1 MFKKWKTP
9 QGKATALALDFI
21 NQNHLLIAGTTGSG
35 KSVIINNII
44 YTLLYKSPK
53 EVKLILIDPKKVEL
67 VQYKELPH
75 TLAYASEQA
84 NIIQTIKDAV
94 TLMEQRYKTMQK
106 QRVKKSKEAGLYIII
121 DEYADLITTS
131 KKAVECLIC
140 RIAQLGRAARVHLI
154 IATQRPT
161 RDIITGQIKVN
172 IDSRLALRVPTAQ
185 DSRNIINI
193 KGAENLA
200 KYGQGYYLTPDT
212 LTPQLVDISYIPETE
227 LADRVKWWTSQ
238 TNYIFNKLYKKAYII
253 HI

>member
-1 MFKKWKTP
+1 MFEKKWKTP
-9 QGKATALALDFI
+9 EGPASRLVLDFI
-21 NQNHLLIAGTTGSG
+21 NQTHLLIAGTTGSG

-53 EVKLILIDPKKVEL
+53 DVKLILIDPKKVEL
-67 VQYKELPH
+67 VQYRELPH

-84 NIIQTIKDAV
+84 DIIQTIKDAV
-94 TLMEQRYKTMQK
+94 TLMDKRYKVMQDK
-106 QRVKKSKEAGLYIII
+106 RIKKSKEADIYIII

-131 KKAVECLIC
+131 KKDVERLIC
-140 RIAQLGRAARVHLI
+140 KIAQLGRAAKIHLI

-161 RDIITGQIKVN
+161 RDIITGQVKVN

-193 KGAENLA
+193 KGAEQLG
-200 KYGQGYYLTPDT
+200 KYGQAFYLTPDT
-212 LTPQLVDISYIPETE
+212 LTPQLVNIDYINDLE

-238 TNYIFNKLYKKAYII
+238 TNRLFNNIYKKAYF
-253 HI
+253 

>member
-1 MFKKWKTP
+1 MIKKWKTP
-9 QGKATALALDFI
+9 QGPASSLVLDFI

-84 NIIQTIKDAV
+84 DIIQTIKNTVA
-94 TLMEQRYKTMQK
+94 LMEYRYTTMQK
-106 QRVKKSKEAGLYIII
+106 QGIKKSREANIYIII

-140 RIAQLGRAARVHLI
+140 RLAQLGRAARVHLI

-161 RDIITGQIKVN
+161 RDIITGQVKVN

-238 TNYIFNKLYKKAYII
+238 TNKLFNKLYKKAYI
-253 HI
+253 

>member
-1 MFKKWKTP
+1 MIKTWKTP
-9 QGKATALALDFI
+9 QGKASALALDFI
-21 NQNHLLIAGTTGSG
+21 KQTHLLIAGTTGSG

-67 VQYKELPH
+67 ILYKELPH

-84 NIIQTIKDAV
+84 DIIQTIKNTVA
-94 TLMEQRYKTMQK
+94 LMDKRYKVMQDK
-106 QRVKKSKEAGLYIII
+106 RIKKSLDADIYIII

-161 RDIITGQIKVN
+161 RDIITGQVKVN

-193 KGAENLA
+193 KGAELLS

-238 TNYIFNKLYKKAYII
+238 TNYIFNKLYKKAYI
-253 HI
+253 

>member
-1 MFKKWKTP
+1 MIKKWKTP
-9 QGKATALALDFI
+9 QGKASALALDFI
-21 NQNHLLIAGTTGSG
+21 KQTHLLIAGTTGSG

-67 VQYKELPH
+67 IQYKELPH

-84 NIIQTIKDAV
+84 DIINTIKNTVA
-94 TLMEQRYKTMQK
+94 LMEQRYKTMQK
-106 QRVKKSKEAGLYIII
+106 QGIKKSKESNIYIII

-131 KKAVECLIC
+131 KKDTECLIC
-140 RIAQLGRAARVHLI
+140 RLAQLGRAARVHLI

-161 RDIITGQIKVN
+161 RDIITGQVKIN

-238 TNYIFNKLYKKAYII
+238 TNYIFNKLYKKAYI
-253 HI
+253 

>member
-1 MFKKWKTP
+1 MIKTWKTP

-84 NIIQTIKDAV
+84 DIINTIKNTVA
-94 TLMEQRYKTMQK
+94 LMEQRYKTMQK
-106 QRVKKSKEAGLYIII
+106 QGIKKSKEANIYIII

-131 KKAVECLIC
+131 KKDTECLIC
-140 RIAQLGRAARVHLI
+140 RLAQLGRAARVHLI

-161 RDIITGQIKVN
+161 RDIITGQVKIN

-238 TNYIFNKLYKKAYII
+238 TNYIFNKLYKKAYI
-253 HI
+253 

>member
-1 MFKKWKTP
+1 MIKKWKTP

-21 NQNHLLIAGTTGSG
+21 RQTHLLIAGTTGSG

-53 EVKLILIDPKKVEL
+53 EVKLILIDPKRVEL

-75 TLAYASEQA
+75 TLAYASEQVD
-84 NIIQTIKDAV
+84 IINTIKNV
-94 TLMEQRYKTMQK
+94 VNLMEQRFQTMQK
-106 QRVKKSKEAGLYIII
+106 QGIKKSKEADLYIII

-131 KKAVECLIC
+131 KKDIERLIC
-140 RIAQLGRAARVHLI
+140 RIAQLGRAAKVHLI
-154 IATQRPT
+154 LATQRPT
-161 RDIITGQIKVN
+161 RDIITGQVKVN

-193 KGAENLA
+193 KGTENLA

-212 LTPQLVDISYIPETE
+212 LTPQLVNISYIQEAE
-227 LADRVKWWTSQ
+227 LADRVKWWTDQ
-238 TNYIFNKLYKKAYII
+238 TNKIFNKLYKKAYI
-253 HI
+253 

>member
-1 MFKKWKTP
+1 MIKTWKTP

-67 VQYKELPH
+67 ILYKDLPH

-84 NIIQTIKDAV
+84 DIIQTIRDAV
-94 TLMEQRYKTMQK
+94 TLMEQRYRTMQK
-106 QRVKKSKEAGLYIII
+106 QRVKKSRESDLFIII

-131 KKAVECLIC
+131 KKDTECLIC
-140 RIAQLGRAARVHLI
+140 RLAQLGRAARVHLI

-161 RDIITGQIKVN
+161 RDIITGQVKVN

-227 LADRVKWWTSQ
+227 LANRVKWWTTQ
-238 TNYIFNKLYKKAYII
+238 TNKLFNKLYKKAYI
-253 HI
+253 

>member
-1 MFKKWKTP
+1 MFKKQWKTP
-9 QGKATALALDFI
+9 QGPASHLVLDFI
-21 NQNHLLIAGTTGSG
+21 NQTHLLIAGTTGSG

-67 VQYKELPH
+67 VNYKDLPH

-84 NIIQTIKDAV
+84 DIINTIKDAV
-94 TLMEQRYKTMQK
+94 TLMDKRYKVMQDK
-106 QRVKKSKEAGLYIII
+106 RIKKSKEADIYIII

-131 KKAVECLIC
+131 KKGIERLIC
-140 RIAQLGRAARVHLI
+140 RIAQLGRAAKIHLI

-161 RDIITGQIKVN
+161 RDIITGQVKVN

-193 KGAENLA
+193 KGAEQLS
-200 KYGQGYYLTPDT
+200 KYGEGYYLTPDT
-212 LTPQLVDISYIPETE
+212 LTPQLVNIDYINDLE
-227 LADRVKWWTSQ
+227 LAARVKWWTAQ
-238 TNYIFNKLYKKAYII
+238 TNKIFNNIYKKAYF
-253 HI
+253 

>member
-1 MFKKWKTP
+1 MIKTWKTP
-9 QGKATALALDFI
+9 QGKASALALDFI
-21 NQNHLLIAGTTGSG
+21 KQTHLLIAGTTGSG

-53 EVKLILIDPKKVEL
+53 DVKLILIDPKKVEL
-67 VQYKELPH
+67 IQYKELPH

-84 NIIQTIKDAV
+84 DIIQTIKDAV

-106 QRVKKSKEAGLYIII
+106 QRVKKSREADLFIII

-131 KKAVECLIC
+131 KKDTECLIC
-140 RIAQLGRAARVHLI
+140 RLAQLGRAARVHLI

-161 RDIITGQIKVN
+161 RDIITGQVKVN
-172 IDSRLALRVPTAQ
+172 LDSRLALRVPTAQ

-227 LADRVKWWTSQ
+227 LANRVKWWTTQ
-238 TNYIFNKLYKKAYII
+238 TNKLFNKLYKKAYI
-253 HI
+253 

>member
-1 MFKKWKTP
+1 MIKTWKTP
-9 QGKATALALDFI
+9 QGKASALALDFI
-21 NQNHLLIAGTTGSG
+21 KQTHLLIAGTTGSG

-67 VQYKELPH
+67 VQYRDLPH

-84 NIIQTIKDAV
+84 DIINTIKNTVA
-94 TLMEQRYKTMQK
+94 LMEYRYKTMQK
-106 QRVKKSKEAGLYIII
+106 QGIKKSREADIYIII

-161 RDIITGQIKVN
+161 RDIITGQVKVN

-193 KGAENLA
+193 KGAELLS

-212 LTPQLVDISYIPETE
+212 LTPQLVDISYIQETE
-227 LADRVKWWTSQ
+227 LADRVKWWTAQ
-238 TNYIFNKLYKKAYII
+238 TNFIFNKLYKKAYI
-253 HI
+253 

>member
-1 MFKKWKTP
+1 MFKKQWKTP
-9 QGKATALALDFI
+9 QGPASRLVLDFI

-75 TLAYASEQA
+75 TLAYASEQTD
-84 NIIQTIKDAV
+84 IINTIKNAV
-94 TLMEQRYKTMQK
+94 TLMNKRYKVMQDK
-106 QRVKKSKEAGLYIII
+106 RIKKSKEADIYIII

-131 KKAVECLIC
+131 KKDVERLIC
-140 RIAQLGRAARVHLI
+140 RIAQLGRAAKIHLI

-161 RDIITGQIKVN
+161 RDIITGQVKVN

-193 KGAENLA
+193 KGAEQLG

-212 LTPQLVDISYIPETE
+212 LTPQLVNIDYINDLE
-227 LADRVKWWTSQ
+227 LAARVKWWTSQ
-238 TNYIFNKLYKKAYII
+238 TNKIFNKLYKKAYF
-253 HI
+253 

>member
-1 MFKKWKTP
+1 MIKTWKTP
-9 QGKATALALDFI
+9 QGPASRLVLDFI
-21 NQNHLLIAGTTGSG
+21 NQTHLLIAGTTGSG

-67 VQYKELPH
+67 VQYKDLPH

-84 NIIQTIKDAV
+84 DIIQTIKDAV
-94 TLMEQRYKTMQK
+94 TLMDKRYKVMQDK
-106 QRVKKSKEAGLYIII
+106 RIKKSQEADIYIII

-131 KKAVECLIC
+131 KKDVERLIC

-154 IATQRPT
+154 LATQRPT
-161 RDIITGQIKVN
+161 RDIITGQVKVN

-185 DSRNIINI
+185 DSRNIINV
-193 KGAENLA
+193 KGAELLG

-212 LTPQLVDISYIPETE
+212 LTPQLVDISYIPDSE

-238 TNYIFNKLYKKAYII
+238 TNGIFNKLYKKAYI
-253 HI
+253 

>member
-9 QGKATALALDFI
+9 GGKASALALNFI
-21 NQNHLLIAGTTGSG
+21 NQTHLLIAGTTGSG

-44 YTLLYKSPK
+44 YTLLYKSPQ

-84 NIIQTIKDAV
+84 DIINTIKNTVA
-94 TLMEQRYKTMQK
+94 LMEYRYKTMQK
-106 QRVKKSKEAGLYIII
+106 QGIKKSREADIYIII

-131 KKAVECLIC
+131 KKDTERLIC
-140 RIAQLGRAARVHLI
+140 RIAQLGRAAKIHLI

-161 RDIITGQIKVN
+161 RDIITGQVKVN

-193 KGAENLA
+193 KGAEQLG
-200 KYGQGYYLTPDT
+200 KYGQAFYLTPDT
-212 LTPQLVDISYIPETE
+212 LTPQLVNIDYINELE
-227 LADRVKWWTSQ
+227 LADRVKWWTAQ
-238 TNYIFNKLYKKAYII
+238 TNKIFNKLYKNAYI
-253 HI
+253 

>member
-1 MFKKWKTP
+1 MFKKQWKTP
-9 QGKATALALDFI
+9 QGPASRLVLDFI

-67 VQYKELPH
+67 VQYRELPH

-84 NIIQTIKDAV
+84 DIINTIKDAV
-94 TLMEQRYKTMQK
+94 TLMNKRYKVMQDK
-106 QRVKKSKEAGLYIII
+106 RIKKSKEADLYIII

-131 KKAVECLIC
+131 KKDVERLIC
-140 RIAQLGRAARVHLI
+140 RMAQLGRAAKIHLI

-161 RDIITGQIKVN
+161 RDIITGQVKVN

-193 KGAENLA
+193 KGAEQLG

-212 LTPQLVDISYIPETE
+212 LTPQLVNIDYINDTE
-227 LADRVKWWTSQ
+227 LADRVQWWTSQ
-238 TNYIFNKLYKKAYII
+238 TNRIFNNIYKKAYF
-253 HI
+253 

>member
-1 MFKKWKTP
+1 MIKTWKTP

-21 NQNHLLIAGTTGSG
+21 RQTHLLIAGTTGSG
-35 KSVIINNII
+35 KSVVINNII

-67 VQYKELPH
+67 IQYKELPH

-84 NIIQTIKDAV
+84 DIINTIKNAV
-94 TLMEQRYKTMQK
+94 ALMEQRYKMMQK
-106 QRVKKSKEAGLYIII
+106 QGIKKSREADLYIII

-131 KKAVECLIC
+131 KKDTECLIC
-140 RIAQLGRAARVHLI
+140 RLAQLGRAARVHLI

-161 RDIITGQIKVN
+161 RDIITGQVKVN

-212 LTPQLVDISYIPETE
+212 LTPELVNIDYIQETE
-227 LADRVKWWTSQ
+227 LADRVKWWTAQ
-238 TNYIFNKLYKKAYII
+238 TNKFFNIIYKKAYI
-253 HI
+253 

>member
-9 QGKATALALDFI
+9 QGPASRLVLDFI
-21 NQNHLLIAGTTGSG
+21 NQTHLLIAGTTGSG

-67 VQYKELPH
+67 VQYRELPH

-84 NIIQTIKDAV
+84 DIINTIKKVVD
-94 TLMEQRYKTMQK
+94 LMEQRFQTMQK
-106 QRVKKSKEAGLYIII
+106 QSIKKSKEADIYIII

-131 KKAVECLIC
+131 KKDVERLIY
-140 RIAQLGRAARVHLI
+140 RIAQLGRAAKIHLI

-161 RDIITGQIKVN
+161 RDIITGQVKVN

-193 KGAENLA
+193 KGAEQLG
-200 KYGQGYYLTPDT
+200 KYGQAFYLTPDT
-212 LTPQLVDISYIPETE
+212 LTPQLVNIDYINELE
-227 LADRVKWWTSQ
+227 LANRVQWWTSQ
-238 TNYIFNKLYKKAYII
+238 TNRIFNKLYKKAYF
-253 HI
+253 

>member
-1 MFKKWKTP
+1 MIKTWKTP
-9 QGKATALALDFI
+9 GGKASALALDFI

-84 NIIQTIKDAV
+84 DIIQTIKNTVA
-94 TLMEQRYKTMQK
+94 LMEQRYKTMQK
-106 QRVKKSKEAGLYIII
+106 QGIKKSREADLYIII

-131 KKAVECLIC
+131 KKDTECLIC
-140 RIAQLGRAARVHLI
+140 RLAQLGRAARVHLI

-161 RDIITGQIKVN
+161 RDIITGQVKVN

-212 LTPQLVDISYIPETE
+212 LTPELVNIDYIQETE
-227 LADRVKWWTSQ
+227 LADRVKWWTAQ
-238 TNYIFNKLYKKAYII
+238 TNKFFNIIYLSLI

>member
-1 MFKKWKTP
+1 MFKKQWKTP
-9 QGKATALALDFI
+9 QGPASRLVLDFI
-21 NQNHLLIAGTTGSG
+21 QQTHLLIAGTTGSG

-67 VQYKELPH
+67 IQYRELPH

-84 NIIQTIKDAV
+84 DIINTIKDAV
-94 TLMEQRYKTMQK
+94 TLMDKRYKVMQDK
-106 QRVKKSKEAGLYIII
+106 RIKKSKEADLYIII

-131 KKAVECLIC
+131 KKDVERLIC
-140 RIAQLGRAARVHLI
+140 KIAQLGRAAKIHLI

-161 RDIITGQIKVN
+161 RDIITGQVKVN

-185 DSRNIINI
+185 DSRNIINV
-193 KGAENLA
+193 KGAELLG
-200 KYGQGYYLTPDT
+200 KYGQAFYLTPDT
-212 LTPQLVDISYIPETE
+212 LTPQLVDISYIQEAE

-238 TNYIFNKLYKKAYII
+238 TNFIFNKLYKKAYF
-253 HI
+253 